1 MYVHHSNEQRLPQ
14 GVGRVGVV
22 REEPFLS
29 YIVHESYKTWGVNN
43 IVHYDTAVE
52 RNRLQH

>member
-1 MYVHHSNEQRLPQ
+1 MYVHHSNGTEVTSE
-14 GVGRVGVV
+14 GWCVGVV
-22 REEPFLS
+22 REEPFSS
-29 YIVHESYKTWGVNN
+29 YIAHESYKMWGINN

>member
-1 MYVHHSNEQRLPQ
+1 MCTTQMNKGYL
-14 GVGRVGVV
+14 GVGCMGVV
-22 REEPFLS
+22 REEPFPS
-29 YIVHESYKTWGVNN
+29 YIVHESYKTWGIN